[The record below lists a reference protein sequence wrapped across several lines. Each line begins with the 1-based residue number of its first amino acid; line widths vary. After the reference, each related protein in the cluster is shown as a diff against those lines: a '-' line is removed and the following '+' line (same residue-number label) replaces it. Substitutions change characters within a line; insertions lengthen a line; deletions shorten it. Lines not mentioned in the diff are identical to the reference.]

1 MQEWLILIATIATT
15 IEERTMIEPKYRKIE
30 IGILRPDPVRGATA
44 LDDPVVEQLVDSFR
58 EVGILN
64 APIVRPRPKGRGRG
78 YWYIT
83 GGRRIVAARKDR
95 SCNTITCG
103 VLKCGDEMA
112 KEIFLRERLERVHSS
127 QEELAD
133 AKLEL
138 SFAIDDR
145 KAADKLAPSKTFH
158 ALNAL
163 RGSVTAAHQQDD
175 GFEARLSPV
184 AEDALRRGI
193 ITESEAREVSVL
205 TKEEQSQT
213 VVGLMTVRIK
223 RKRDGGGKGAA
234 QTPGEGGGEK
244 EIESM
249 AEEVVAQAGHPAPAS
264 PAAGDKKAPGE
275 ARGDEPGKQAGL
287 KGQLPSRPQTLS
299 TPVKRAWKTYPVLPL
314 RKSRPR

>member
-1 MQEWLILIATIATT
+1 MVQ
-15 IEERTMIEPKYRKIE
+15 PKYRKIE
-30 IGILRPDPVRGATA
+30 IGILRPDPVRGTTA
-44 LDDPVVEQLVDSFR
+44 LDDPVVEELVDSFR

-127 QEELAD
+127 QEDLAD

-138 SFAIDDR
+138 AFAVDDR
-145 KAADKLAPSKTFH
+145 KKAEKLAPSKAFH
-158 ALNAL
+158 ALNAP
-163 RGSVTAAHQQDD
+163 RGLVTAAHQQDE
-175 GFEARLSPV
+175 GFEARLSLL
-184 AEDALRRGI
+184 AADALKRGI
-193 ITESEAREVSVL
+193 IAESEARELSVL

-213 VVGLMTVRIK
+213 VVGLMTVRMK

-234 QTPGEGGGEK
+234 QTPGEGDGEK
-244 EIESM
+244 ETESM
-249 AEEVVAQAGHPAPAS
+249 AEQVVDQHAHPAPAS
-264 PAAGDKKAPGE
+264 PAAGGRDVGE
-275 ARGDEPGKQAGL
+275 VRGDEPGKQGGL
-287 KGQLPSRPQTLS
+287 KDELPSRPQALS
-299 TPVKRAWKTYPVLPL
+299 APVKRAWKTYPVLPL
-314 RKSRPR
+314 KKSRPR